1 MLSKRKRR
9 YSSWLVI
16 LVFGLGV
23 GLAGC
28 KKEEVV
34 PAVVVTAS
42 AGNDQVI
49 DLGEKISIQGTG
61 SASDGGALTLAWK
74 LTAAPAGSNLNGFES
89 SGALL
94 EFVPDVAGSY
104 TALLTA
110 THTATGT
117 TATDEA
123 IIEVNAASGPVE
135 IYGTISAD
143 STLANIVTDA
153 NMPDYYV
160 SKSDLVVDANLT
172 VEPGVMII
180 FASDKGI
187 RVTVNGS
194 MNATGTASDSIIFT
208 GEQETTGFW
217 AGLDFQS
224 NNTGNTLSYCR
235 VSYGGSSGFDG
246 ANLKANVMVED
257 AGRLVMTNTLLRNS
271 ADYGLYVRDLNSTLV
286 GFANNVIT
294 RNNMPVNALIN
305 HYQYFDSNSDYT
317 GNTKDFIDADWSNTE
332 TSQDATWQALNV
344 PYRLAANIE
353 KIGSAITIEPGAEF
367 IGQSNSGIW
376 ITANGS
382 LNAVGTANDMIVFRG
397 EQDIKGYWRGLRF
410 ESNNTMNELTYV
422 SIANGGEKGF
432 DGANLKTNIMV
443 EDAGRLVMTN
453 SISKNARGYG
463 LYTRDLESNLSGF
476 ANNTLTGNDYPVMTR
491 LNHYHYFD
499 SGSDYSGNGKD
510 FIDSYWSNSTTTIDA
525 TWQALNVPYRLAN
538 NREEIGSA
546 IVVEAGA
553 VFLGQPG
560 SGITISGSLQ
570 AQGTSSSRIVFKGEQ
585 DVTGYWR
592 GLRYTSNNA
601 ANTMDF
607 VSIANGGEKGFD
619 GGNRKANIE
628 VSASGIFTITNSA
641 INKSGGYGIG
651 VQAGGSL
658 TQSGNTFSGNLQGD
672 MINY

>member
-16 LVFGLGV
+16 LVFGLGI

-208 GEQETTGFW
+208 GEQETTGYW

-224 NNTGNTLSYCR
+224 NNTANALSYCR

-271 ADYGLYVRDLNSTLV
+271 TDYGLYIRDLNSTLV

-294 RNNMPVNALIN
+294 RNNMPANALIN
-305 HYQYFDSNSDYT
+305 HYQYFDSISDYT

-453 SISKNARGYG
+453 SISKNAQGYG

-570 AQGTSSSRIVFKGEQ
+570 AQGTSSSMIVFKGEQ

-658 TQSGNTFSGNLQGD
+658 TQSGNTFSGNVQGD

>member
-1 MLSKRKRR
+1 MLRKRS
-9 YSSWLVI
+9 YSNWLIMLAV
-16 LVFGLGV
+16 GLGI

-28 KKEEVV
+28 KKKEVV
-34 PAVVVTAS
+34 PAIIVTAS
-42 AGNDQVI
+42 AGDDQVI
-49 DLGEKISIQGTG
+49 DLGEKVSIQGSG
-61 SASDGGALTLAWK
+61 SASDGGSLTMVWK
-74 LTAAPAGSNLNGFES
+74 LTAVPAGSNFNGFES
-89 SGALL
+89 SGTLL

-117 TATDEA
+117 AATDEA
-123 IIEVNAASGPVE
+123 LIEVNAASGPVE

-143 STLANIVTDA
+143 STLANIVADA

-187 RVTVNGS
+187 RVTVNGA
-194 MNATGTASDSIIFT
+194 MNATGTASDSVIFT
-208 GEQETTGFW
+208 GEQETTGYW

-271 ADYGLYVRDLNSTLV
+271 ADYGLYVRNLNSALV

-294 RNNMPVNALIN
+294 RNNMPANALIN

-332 TSQDATWQALNV
+332 TSQDVTWRALNV
-344 PYRLAANIE
+344 PYRLAPNIE
-353 KIGSAITIEPGAEF
+353 KISSAITIEPGAEF
-367 IGQSNSGIW
+367 IGQSGSGIW

-382 LNAVGTANDMIVFRG
+382 LNAVGTANEMIVFRG

-422 SIANGGEKGF
+422 SIANGGEQGF

-453 SISKNARGYG
+453 SISKNAQGYG
-463 LYTRDLESNLSGF
+463 LYTRDLESTLSGF
-476 ANNTLTGNDYPVMTR
+476 ANNTLTGNDYPVMTH

-499 SGSDYSGNGKD
+499 SSSDYSGNSKD
-510 FIDSYWSNSTTTIDA
+510 YIDSYWSNSTTTIDA
-525 TWQALNVPYRLAN
+525 TWQALNVPYRLAD

-570 AQGTSSSRIVFKGEQ
+570 AQGTSNNMIVFKGEQ

-592 GLRYTSNNA
+592 GLRYTSNNT

-658 TQSGNTFSGNLQGD
+658 TESGNTFSGNTQGD
-672 MINY
+672 IINY